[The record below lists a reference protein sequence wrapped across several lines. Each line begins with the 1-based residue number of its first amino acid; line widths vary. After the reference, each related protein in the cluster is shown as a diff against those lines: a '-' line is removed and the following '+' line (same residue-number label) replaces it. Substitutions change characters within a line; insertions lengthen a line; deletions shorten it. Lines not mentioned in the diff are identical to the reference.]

1 MEMEQM
7 TTLEMFE
14 KAEKEPYELFKDAV
28 TNGYEIS
35 EYLDRVVKQDGV
47 GSRRL
52 PPFKKILQK
61 EGLPIRATKGRKPAV
76 VGDFLLPD
84 TEPVGKRMYRRMLW
98 HETLRLDVEE
108 TLNAYSTTQEPIDIG
123 PMVESMDPAVQ
134 KIKGGFTVS
143 ELMEGGLLRPRTRQ
157 ANQMKVHPRL
167 VIELS
172 DIAMGETKLDFGGE
186 KALIINNDNPD
197 ERFSTPRLAELEE
210 ISRAKFDTQ
219 EISKNIYKYG
229 IGVEASYEAIQNMAN
244 IGFDQ
249 VALYFS
255 QLATYWRMEE
265 VNQGLDTILQLFQ
278 KGTGAHQTG
287 SNQIGITAA
296 NGGLRATAIGA
307 ESDPP
312 VSGDAIDR
320 ASTDYTA
327 HLGSKTITAAN
338 GSDYTLDVHSWRN
351 MFKNFPGFVPAYLNL
366 NHVLAQAHMTTEM
379 EMLNLEKTNIPLDRN
394 VGPAISGASPLPSMR
409 TRDGMPYGWTEK
421 IPYERFLTY
430 DKNWALMYYTRMQS
444 NIAETEKFILT
455 QSQVW
460 TITKAFGFRVYDK
473 NAVWLI
479 SVNSRPA
486 KVA

>member
-61 EGLPIRATKGRKPAV
+61 EGLPIRAIKGSKPAV

-172 DIAMGETKLDFGGE
+172 DIAMGETKLQFGGE

-219 EISKNIYKYG
+219 EISHNIYKYG
-229 IGVEASYEAIQNMAN
+229 IGIEASYEAIQNMAN

-265 VNQGLDTILQLFQ
+265 VNQGLDTILQIFQ
-278 KGTGAHQTG
+278 KVRVPTK
-287 SNQIGITAA
+287 
-296 NGGLRATAIGA
+296 RVAT
-307 ESDPP
+307 
-312 VSGDAIDR
+312 R
-320 ASTDYTA
+320 
-327 HLGSKTITAAN
+327 
-338 GSDYTLDVHSWRN
+338 
-351 MFKNFPGFVPAYLNL
+351 
-366 NHVLAQAHMTTEM
+366 
-379 EMLNLEKTNIPLDRN
+379 
-394 VGPAISGASPLPSMR
+394 
-409 TRDGMPYGWTEK
+409 
-421 IPYERFLTY
+421 
-430 DKNWALMYYTRMQS
+430 
-444 NIAETEKFILT
+444 
-455 QSQVW
+455 
-460 TITKAFGFRVYDK
+460 
-473 NAVWLI
+473 
-479 SVNSRPA
+479 
-486 KVA
+486 